1 MAAPLAV
8 GFSQEAPFALALA
21 ANGSDELAHPRFA
34 DALPP
39 EVRSM
44 VDAVADDPLAAE
56 ASFAGFGSADA
67 LWRYYGPGRRMIP
80 VASRRSLPDA
90 GGSCSGRTARPSCVL
105 WWPTS
110 GDGAGVSQLRS

>member
-67 LWRYYGPGRRMIP
+67 LWRHYGPGRP
-80 VASRRSLPDA
+80 DDPGGVATLTSRC
-90 GGSCSGRTARPSCVL
+90 GGFLLRTHGEAVL
-105 WWPTS
+105 R
-110 GDGAGVSQLRS
+110 ALVAHVR